1 MASARDIAGKLV
13 VVAVVAAAG
22 LGAYNTFSDMTPIM
36 KQARLSLACPSEA
49 ACQLSRYD
57 RRPWEQ
63 RFEFYLGRQ
72 GKVVRCSPQYLLVG
86 PYQCRVTD
94 EQAAPPAIAR

>member
-13 VVAVVAAAG
+13 VVVILGASG
-22 LGAYNTFSDMTPIM
+22 LGLYNIVSDMAPVL
-36 KQARLSLACPSEA
+36 KLARIALACPSEQ

-63 RFEFYLGRQ
+63 RFEIFLNRR

-86 PYQCRVTD
+86 AYQCRVTD
-94 EQAAPPAIAR
+94 EQAAAPVLAR